1 MTEQELTKA
10 FRALGNE
17 NRLAIFLQILE
28 AERKSY
34 KSECACVV
42 TEVISKLG
50 IGAPT
55 ISHHLKEL
63 GNARLIE
70 TEREGKFLVARVNRS
85 TLAEI
90 RDKINIGTKTETGRK
105 S

>member
-1 MTEQELTKA
+1 MTDLDLANA
-10 FRALGNE
+10 FRALGQE
-17 NRLAIFLQILE
+17 KRLTIFLQILE

-34 KSECACVV
+34 PRECECVV
-42 TEVISKLG
+42 SDVISKLG

-63 GNARLIE
+63 ANAGLIE
-70 TEREGKFLVARVNRS
+70 TERDGKFLVARVNRDILS
-85 TLAEI
+85 AIRERLAI
-90 RDKINIGTKTETGRK
+90 GKIGHSGRG

>member
-1 MTEQELTKA
+1 MTEQELANA

-34 KSECACVV
+34 KRECPCVV
-42 TEVISKLG
+42 TDVISKMG

-63 GNARLIE
+63 ANAGLIE
-70 TEREGKFLVARVNRS
+70 TERDGKFLVARVNREV
-85 TLAEI
+85 LAEMRTRLELGI
-90 RDKINIGTKTETGRK
+90 KTQSGRK

>member
-1 MTEQELTKA
+1 MTEQDLAKA

-34 KSECACVV
+34 KRQCRCVV
-42 TEVISKLG
+42 TDVISKLG

-63 GNARLIE
+63 SNAGLIE
-70 TEREGKFLVARVNRS
+70 TERDGKFLVAMINVNAIS
-85 TLAEI
+85 EI
-90 RDKINIGTKTETGRK
+90 CALIGIAGKGKKEK
-105 S
+105 P